1 MRSMNLLE
9 NLEFHD
15 DNPYAQPLFVD
26 SHGRAL
32 RFTLKPGQSIGRHNA
47 PDSPFYVVVL
57 KGHGIFAG
65 EDGQEHRVGPH
76 TLLIFDPGENHQV
89 RAVNEEFG
97 LCRISPRRAGDATG
111 SSGWRDR
118 TRPASLDDK
127 KTLAGDKT
135 NRHRRACSVHRIIL

>member
-1 MRSMNLLE
+1 MRSINLLE

-89 RAVNEEFG
+89 RAVNEELVF
-97 LCRISPRRAGDATG
+97 AGFLHG
-111 SSGWRDR
+111 VPG
-118 TRPASLDDK
+118 TRPDHLGGEIGRDQQ
-127 KTLAGDKT
+127 
-135 NRHRRACSVHRIIL
+135 V